1 MAELTP
7 MMKQYLKI
15 KEENPDCLL
24 FFRLGDFYEMFH
36 DDAKVGAQELG
47 LTLTTR
53 DRSKPEEERTPMCG
67 VPYHS
72 AQNYIARLIKR
83 GYKVAICEQME
94 DPATAKGLVERDIVR
109 IVTPGTA
116 MDDVML
122 DENNN
127 NYICGVYVEGDTAA
141 VAVCDLSTGQFQTT
155 PFDGAGWL
163 PHLCNQ
169 LSACPP
175 SEAMLSPQAAQNREL
190 VDFLRQRLDC
200 LCQEAAG
207 ERFEPQRAME
217 ALETCGLSPAGAQ
230 LPPEFPQCYRAAGA
244 LAGYLLDTQKTHL
257 THLGPLVVE
266 QPEQRL
272 YMELDLT
279 ARRNLELTETMRS
292 KDKKGS
298 LLWVLD
304 KTRTPMGH
312 RMIRAWLE
320 RPLRSPLAIAR
331 RQDGVAAL
339 VDNLVAREELGHTL
353 RQIPDL
359 ERLIGKVSY
368 GSANARDMKA
378 LAQGLALLPA
388 LAAQLSTLTGRAM
401 EGIHQG
407 LLGLEGLQQA
417 IDGAIR
423 DETDD
428 HRLPFTIREGDFIRP
443 GYDQQVDHLRD
454 ILDHGADM
462 VMALEGREKERT
474 GI

>member
-7 MMKQYLKI
+7 MMKQYI
-15 KEENPDCLL
+15 KMKQDNPDCLL
-24 FFRLGDFYEMFH
+24 FFRLGDFYEMFQE
-36 DDAKVGAQELG
+36 DAKIGAQELG

-53 DRSKPEEERTPMCG
+53 DRNKPEEERTPMCG

-127 NYICGVYVEGDTAA
+127 NYICCVYLDGDRAGM
-141 VAVCDLSTGQFQTT
+141 AVCDVSTGQFHTT
-155 PFDGAGWL
+155 PFSGTDWL

-175 SEAMLSPQAAQNREL
+175 SEAILSPQAAAQREL
-190 VDFLRQRLDC
+190 VEFLRQRLDC
-200 LCQEAAG
+200 LCQTGTEEQFAPQAAV
-207 ERFEPQRAME
+207 A
-217 ALETCGLSPAGAQ
+217 ALAVCGLWETGA
-230 LPPEFPQCYRAAGA
+230 PFPEHDLACYQAAGA
-244 LAGYLLDTQKTHL
+244 LAGYLTQTQKTDL

-266 QPEQRL
+266 QPDQRL

-304 KTRTPMGH
+304 RTRTPMGH

-320 RPLRSPLAIAR
+320 RPLRSPLAITR

-339 VDNLVAREELGHTL
+339 VDNLVAREELSHAL
-353 RQIPDL
+353 RQVPDL
-359 ERLIGKVSY
+359 ERLIGKVGY

-378 LAQGLALLPA
+378 LAQGLGMLPA
-388 LAAQLSTLTGRAM
+388 LAGH
-401 EGIHQG
+401 GGHQG
-407 LLGLEGLQQA
+407 RHAG
-417 IDGAIR
+417 
-423 DETDD
+423 
-428 HRLPFTIREGDFIRP
+428 P
-443 GYDQQVDHLRD
+443 G
-454 ILDHGADM
+454 GPA
-462 VMALEGREKERT
+462 T
-474 GI
+474 GH